1 MKALLARFAADD
13 KGVTATE
20 YSLVAA
26 GIGLAIASVVGQ
38 VGPISAACLR
48 ESSRGLR
55 AARAAFRLRPRA
67 N

>member
-26 GIGLAIASVVGQ
+26 GIG
-38 VGPISAACLR
+38 
-48 ESSRGLR
+48 RGLFGAIVQVR
-55 AARAAFRLRPRA
+55 DASSC
-67 N
+67 